1 MYFELWLKKK
11 KIPESKIGKPVCAV
25 RGWKSGWGL
34 GFPVGVT
41 RGAVVLFAEIVDKR
55 KSENC

>member
-1 MYFELWLKKK
+1 MVKKK
-11 KIPESKIGKPVCAV
+11 KKTPESKIGKPVCAV